1 MWAGRMA
8 RSVWEERREDRKIN
22 GRNELRP
29 YLFVPAHPTIN
40 GRD

>member
-1 MWAGRMA
+1 MWAGRVA

-29 YLFVPAHPTIN
+29 YLFGSAHLAIN